1 MAPKDKTCIVVEVPY
16 SIGDDTSRL
25 VDEDIYSLIKTKLKK
40 LFLIE
45 EEDISG
51 FKVMD
56 LSNAYPILMAENQ
69 YQLKKTVSFLKTF
82 DNHHMIGRNSEFK
95 YLHTHDI
102 MLRAKRLVENF
113 L

>member
-16 SIGDDTSRL
+16 SIGDDTSSL

-40 LFLIE
+40 LFLIK

-69 YQLKKTVSFLKTF
+69 YQLKK
-82 DNHHMIGRNSEFK
+82 
-95 YLHTHDI
+95 
-102 MLRAKRLVENF
+102 LVLF
-113 L
+113 QLF